1 MQRLSNNTYALQFE
15 PNQEKMIDRQNYF
28 KENFEKVP
36 NYKAQRKLGIL
47 SADQVSQLP
56 VELQREYQYDVLSFY
71 KQIGDE
77 TEELMLNYNG
87 KLPTSVKAKVY
98 WENRKEGPKRAEFQK
113 ARYLSLYLFSLVLH
127 YLKPQK
133 GDGRKIPP
141 LCSAAGRTRS
151 GRLTNF
157 TRAS

>member
-98 WENRKEGPKRAEFQK
+98 WENRKEGSKRAEFKK
-113 ARYLSLYLFSLVLH
+113 ARFLSLDLFFACFALFETS
-127 YLKPQK
+127 KRRWKKNTSTMFGRRANQK
-133 GDGRKIPP
+133 WP
-141 LCSAAGRTRS
+141 TH
-151 GRLTNF
+151 
-157 TRAS
+157 